1 MIPELLLRPLP
12 IIPAV
17 PLLSAQRQHTSSQCM
32 DNGNDGGDD
41 EHGEDAALRPPDA
54 YQHVQLQPAQEPAT
68 KKARTEIGDSE
79 KPAAAAAAVEGEGAA
94 EAAAAVEALKRIQ
107 GFRFELNSA
116 VDLNT
121 MNLDGQREALEGARD
136 RADDLQE
143 IVQKNASLTL
153 PRPCYQWSTEFDQS
167 WAWKLRC
174 LTCNKTYNAKETAD
188 QSRSP
193 FYENLLKHFKTKN
206 HAQNAEGLD
215 QAAVQ
220 RHYDGSTGKE
230 KSATF
235 GVAFDGGGVDLTSSS
250 SCSTLTGSLR
260 R

>member
-1 MIPELLLRPLP
+1 MIPELLLRPLR
-12 IIPAV
+12 IMPAV
-17 PLLSAQRQHTSSQCM
+17 PLLSAQREHTSSQCM

-79 KPAAAAAAVEGEGAA
+79 KQAAAAAAVEGEGAA

-167 WAWKLRC
+167 WAWRLRC
-174 LTCNKTYNAKETAD
+174 LTCDVTYKAKEDND
-188 QSRSP
+188 QSKNP
-193 FYENLLKHFKTKN
+193 FYKGLLKHFKTDS
-206 HAQNAEGLD
+206 HA
-215 QAAVQ
+215 
-220 RHYDGSTGKE
+220 R
-230 KSATF
+230 
-235 GVAFDGGGVDLTSSS
+235 
-250 SCSTLTGSLR
+250 
-260 R
+260 

>member
-1 MIPELLLRPLP
+1 MPAVSILLPNQAVVQQQQQQQQQQRRSMIPELLLRPLP

-79 KPAAAAAAVEGEGAA
+79 KQAAAAAAVEGEGAA

-107 GFRFELNSA
+107 RFRFELNSA

-121 MNLDGQREALEGARD
+121 MDLDGQRGFGGCAR
-136 RADDLQE
+136 
-143 IVQKNASLTL
+143 
-153 PRPCYQWSTEFDQS
+153 
-167 WAWKLRC
+167 
-174 LTCNKTYNAKETAD
+174 
-188 QSRSP
+188 
-193 FYENLLKHFKTKN
+193 
-206 HAQNAEGLD
+206 
-215 QAAVQ
+215 
-220 RHYDGSTGKE
+220 
-230 KSATF
+230 
-235 GVAFDGGGVDLTSSS
+235 
-250 SCSTLTGSLR
+250 
-260 R
+260 